1 MVKERLHRIKKK
13 DRRRPLTVRAL
24 AVFMAL
30 AMVLSVIYV
39 NNRGSKVEAAV
50 PSVEGVE
57 DDTFLSGVDILQD
70 FTVKVPAKGVKFKL
84 PSLPAEDTPESS
96 VVNIYKAT
104 STTNLTAPAIYYFND
119 TENYDPSTDPAYED
133 YDVVSGQV
141 TSSYEATYSWK
152 EGHSTGIVTSG
163 LDTTATVQ
171 RKAKN
176 IALKWKFNG
185 GSEETITATQV
196 EDIVGLTPEA
206 KEALLP
212 SADYVD
218 VSVITID
225 TYEAS
230 TTPTFTINNE
240 TKTITAS
247 DSDYDSSSDSATV
260 KYYCDIDYALIQ
272 DGGTPQPF
280 TSLEAAVAS
289 LDKQYGS
296 DKDGYY
302 KLQKTVK
309 LKDGNA
315 TQVGDTI
322 VVDNGGN
329 LKRNFHIIDEYW
341 VEYNGGQTVNEGTS
355 YVNTALDS
363 YSLNIPAS
371 GKVNPSK
378 DVVIYFMPDQTPN
391 MTKTKVTLSGTGQNI
406 TTIDETHSP
415 IYSITIPG
423 DVTANL
429 GKTPTYTVEIQDGYD
444 AEVKESF
451 SVTLNYGNGT
461 PTVSIDS
468 SDAYSTQQSFTVTG
482 TASAP
487 STEEATI
494 SGDDV
499 KFYQGTTND
508 IASAT
513 ENACTSYS
521 GASATYDATLTPG
534 INYFWLKATS
544 SYGTSATSTPAYE
557 IFYDDAAP
565 IITTATVNQG
575 SDINTTIS
583 GNSIT
588 ASNKIT
594 MQKTADLSFTVADL
608 QADGTSAGSGI
619 ASVTVDGG
627 AATISGDTATYTLAS
642 DTSNVDGTTKN
653 VTVVVNDSAGNS
665 STYTLELPVY
675 KENATVTDVFTK
687 QVTEEGSNFF
697 KWNNQEATG
706 AEVSYTVTSEVGIDN
721 AKLSVDGGTYYDV
734 ASITDNGGGT
744 FTISGYA
751 YPSTNHAD
759 YDIKLKITNANGYV
773 NPVHTTAVRS
783 VDLTSPIIDD
793 ITAAEGSLTDWCQN
807 LVINVFVSDGT
818 ISSGIDHI
826 EATGTTDTSVAYTGS
841 PVQLTVK
848 GSEDSSGTAVS
859 IKAVDKAGNVSV
871 ERNETYKVD
880 KKAPELSLSIA
891 GMKHSEV
898 DGKVIPVT
906 DPLIEYSMDDK
917 SMSGLDPNECYF
929 KINGNVYG
937 STAAD
942 VSGKTLSQILGTGL
956 DPKTD
961 YKLELVAKDLVG
973 NESASL
979 VTTFRVDSDKPVV
992 TGNIDTVAKK
1002 ASRPTFFN
1010 QNVSVSVTVT
1020 DSNIGNNKGIIT
1032 AVDKN
1037 GHTIEYSFQDSG
1049 NGCTGTIKAS
1059 SEGDYEITVIAKD
1072 EGGLIGQWNV
1082 SFTIDKTEPA
1092 VVTQLNGAEY
1102 TATNSYHNAD
1112 VTTGIEVSDD
1122 NEDSSDITTT
1132 IYRDIPG
1139 DGSET
1144 QVKSGKGPFTISED
1158 GHYIVTYNVVDKA
1171 GNETTKTIGFTVDKA
1186 APVHNLYVT
1195 TDNPAKYNSYQ
1206 NNYINQV
1213 GMFTKHRSQ
1222 ENYAY
1227 GQYYNSDVTIEL
1239 GYFDYNIDWV
1249 YVTDNG
1255 AEIKP
1260 TWSESKGY
1268 GYATITISQE
1278 GYHEIK
1284 MWSCDLAGNEVNDN
1298 TVGKT
1303 IRFTIDKTQPYL
1315 TIFVNGSQYTEGSG
1329 VRYLNTNANVS
1340 VSSSDA
1346 NNDSSDIKRYYKM
1359 TPPGG
1364 AAATTEA
1371 VIGDGTE
1378 NFATEADY
1386 ELQYTVTDKAG
1397 NVSATRN
1404 VYFRV
1409 DKTAP
1414 QLSISDVGA
1423 TSTASSVTLSFT
1435 VKEAFYWDMNPVK
1448 ISIYKKKDGQ
1458 GETLEKTIDF
1468 TPRSANDST
1477 SYTFTDD
1484 AEYRMEMTAEDKCG
1498 NKTETKYSFIKDGT
1512 APTILLSGV
1521 SNYDKTD
1528 KDVSL
1533 KVSVN
1538 EAFYSTNKVTL
1549 TGTRTDIDGK
1559 KNDIQFDNFVTNR
1572 SQLSEIEQLFDE
1584 DGVYDITVTST
1595 DKAGNTTTKSV
1606 HFTID
1611 TTDPEIGDL
1620 SKYDGVKTNKFEWD
1634 VNLDEL
1640 VRDLTVCEINLYLD
1654 GALYDG
1660 TSEIPDGSHVLK
1672 VEAVDEL
1679 GHKSSKEVTFVLDSK
1694 GPNIIVSNVEEGDR
1708 LLEATEI
1715 TVTVELDED
1724 VLETVQLN
1732 GKTVEVNDNKAVFTV
1747 DKKGSYKIA
1756 AAAHDEAGNNTTA
1769 EVNFTFGKQAN
1780 LMIIGIIAGIAIL
1793 LLILLLFLMRRRRD
1807 ER

>member
-1 MVKERLHRIKKK
+1 MVRERLHKIKKK
-13 DRRRPLTVRAL
+13 DRRRPLTVRAI
-24 AVFMAL
+24 AVVMAL

-50 PSVEGVE
+50 PSVENVTDETYLTG
-57 DDTFLSGVDILQD
+57 INIKKD
-70 FTVKVPAKGVKFKL
+70 FTVNVPAKGVKFKL
-84 PSLPAEDTPESS
+84 PTLPADGTGES
-96 VVNIYKAT
+96 VTTNIYKAT
-104 STTNLTAPAIYYFND
+104 PVTNLSDPVIYYYND
-119 TENYDPSTDPAYED
+119 TEGYDPTADTAYED

-141 TSSYEATYSWK
+141 TSTYDATYTWK
-152 EGHSTGIVTSG
+152 EGHDSGFVTSG
-163 LDTTATVQ
+163 LDATATVQ
-171 RKAKN
+171 RKAAN
-176 IALKWKFNG
+176 LVLKWSFG
-185 GSEETITATQV
+185 GTEETITDTDVAG
-196 EDIVGLTPEA
+196 IVDLPA
-206 KEALLP
+206 DVKADLLP
-212 SADYVD
+212 TADYSD
-218 VSVITID
+218 LSVITIA

-230 TTPTFTINNE
+230 TAPTITINNE
-240 TKTITAS
+240 TKEVTAT
-247 DSDYDSSSDSATV
+247 DSDKDSSSDTETN
-260 KYYCDIDYALIQ
+260 KYYCDIEYALVQ
-272 DGGTPQPF
+272 DDLAPQTF
-280 TSLEAAVAS
+280 ASLAAAVDS
-289 LDKQYGS
+289 LDKQYGTG
-296 DKDGYY
+296 KDGFYT
-302 KLQKTVK
+302 LQKTVK
-309 LKDGNA
+309 LKDSSATKVGN
-315 TQVGDTI
+315 TI
-322 VVDNGGN
+322 EVNNGGN
-329 LKRNFHIIDEYW
+329 LKRNFHVIDEYW

-378 DVVIYFMPDQTPN
+378 DVVIYFMPDQTPD

-429 GKTPTYTVEIQDGYD
+429 GKTPTYTVEIQDGDD

-468 SDAYSTQQSFTVTG
+468 SAAYSTQQSFTVAG

-544 SYGTSATSTPAYE
+544 SYGTSATSSPVYT
-557 IFYDDAAP
+557 IFYDDADP
-565 IITTATVNQG
+565 VITTATINQG

-594 MQKTADLSFTVADL
+594 MQKTTDLSFKLSDKQT
-608 QADGTSAGSGI
+608 DGSSDGSGI
-619 ASVTVDGG
+619 SSVTVDGA
-627 AATISGDTATYTLAS
+627 AATISGDTATYTLAA
-642 DTSNVDGTTKN
+642 DTSNVDGTTKTA
-653 VTVVVNDSAGNS
+653 TVVVTDAAGNS
-665 STYTLELPVY
+665 NTYTLTLDVY
-675 KENATVTDVFTK
+675 KESATVTDVFSK
-687 QVTEEGSNFF
+687 DETEDGSKFF
-697 KWNNQEATG
+697 KWNNTETASAQ
-706 AEVSYTVTSEVGIDN
+706 VTYRVESEVEITK
-721 AKLSVDGGTYYDV
+721 AELSVDSGTYYD
-734 ASITDNGGGT
+734 ASSITDNGNGT
-744 FTISGYA
+744 FDIVGYT
-751 YPSTNHAD
+751 YPSTTHAD

-783 VDLTSPIIDD
+783 VDLTSPTIDN
-793 ITAAEGSLTDWCQN
+793 ITAEEGSLTGWCQN

-848 GSEDSSGTAVS
+848 GSENSSGTAVS

-891 GMKHSEV
+891 GKKHSEV

-917 SMSGLDPNECYF
+917 SMSGLDPNECF
-929 KINGNVYG
+929 LKIDGIVWG
-937 STAAD
+937 STATD
-942 VSGKTLSQILGTGL
+942 VSGQTLSHILGTTL
-956 DPKTD
+956 DPKKD
-961 YKLELVAKDLVG
+961 YKVELVAKDNVG
-973 NESASL
+973 NESTAL
-979 VTTFRVDSDKPVV
+979 VTTFRVDSKKPDV
-992 TGNIDTVAKK
+992 TGSIDTVAKK
-1002 ASRPTFFN
+1002 ASRPTYFN
-1010 QNVSVSVTVT
+1010 QDVSVSVTVT
-1020 DSNIGNNKGIIT
+1020 DDNIFKDNIT
-1032 AVDKN
+1032 AVDSN
-1037 GHTIEYSFQDSG
+1037 GHAIEYKFDPSAT
-1049 NGCTGTIKAS
+1049 GCAGTISAS
-1059 SEGDYEITVIAKD
+1059 SEGDYEITVTATD
-1072 EGGLIGQWNV
+1072 EGGLVGTWTV
-1082 SFTIDKTEPA
+1082 SFTIDKTDPA
-1092 VVTQLNGAEY
+1092 VVTLLNGSEY
-1102 TATNSYHNAD
+1102 TASNSYYSSA
-1112 VTTGIEVSDD
+1112 VTTGIEVTDD
-1122 NEDSSDITTT
+1122 TEDINDITAT

-1158 GHYIVTYNVVDKA
+1158 GRYTVTYKVVDKA
-1171 GNETTKTIGFTVDKA
+1171 GNETTKTIGFTVDKTF
-1186 APVHNLYVT
+1186 PVNNLYVT
-1195 TDNPAKYNSYQ
+1195 TDNPAKYDSYQ

-1213 GMFTKHRSQ
+1213 GKFTRHKNQ

-1227 GQYYNSDVTIEL
+1227 GQYYSSDVTIEL
-1239 GYFDYNIDWV
+1239 GYFEYNLDWV

-1255 AEIKP
+1255 VEIKP
-1260 TWSESKGY
+1260 TWSETKGY
-1268 GYATITISQE
+1268 GTATITISEE

-1284 MWSCDLAGNEVNDN
+1284 MWTCDLAGNDANDN
-1298 TVGKT
+1298 SVGKT

-1315 TIFVNGSQYTEGSG
+1315 SIFVNGSQYTEGSG
-1329 VRYLNTNANVS
+1329 VRYLNTNANVT
-1340 VSSSDA
+1340 VSSNDT

-1364 AAATTEA
+1364 SSATTEA
-1371 VIGDGTE
+1371 IIGDGTE

-1397 NVSATRN
+1397 NISATRN
-1404 VYFRV
+1404 VFFRV

-1414 QLSISDVGA
+1414 QVSISDVGA
-1423 TSTASSVTLSFT
+1423 TSTASSVSLSFT

-1448 ISIYKKKDGQ
+1448 ITIYKKKDGQ
-1458 GETLEKTIDF
+1458 GETLEKTIEF

-1484 AEYRMEMTAEDKCG
+1484 AEYRMEMVAEDKCG
-1498 NKTETKYSFIKDGT
+1498 NKTETKYAFIKDGT
-1512 APTILLSGV
+1512 APTIMLSGV

-1538 EAFYSTNKVTL
+1538 EAFYSTNKVSL
-1549 TGTRTDIDGK
+1549 SGTRTDINGK
-1559 KNDIQFDNFVTNR
+1559 KNNIEFDNFVTNR
-1572 SQLSEIEQLFDE
+1572 SQLSELEQLFNE
-1584 DGVYDITVTST
+1584 DGIYDITVTST

-1620 SKYDGVKTNKFEWD
+1620 SKYDGIKTNKFEWD

-1640 VRDLTVCEINLYLD
+1640 VKDLTVCEINLYLD

-1660 TSEIPDGSHVLK
+1660 TSEIADGSHVLR
-1672 VEAVDEL
+1672 VEATDEL
-1679 GHKSSKEVTFVLDSK
+1679 GHKSFKEVTFVLDSK

-1708 LLEATEI
+1708 LLEATEV

-1724 VLETVQLN
+1724 ILDAVQLN
-1732 GKTVEVNDNKAVFTV
+1732 GKTIEVNDNKAVLTI
-1747 DKKGSYKIA
+1747 DQKGSYKLA

-1769 EVNFTFGKQAN
+1769 EVNFTFGKQTN
-1780 LMIIGIIAGIAIL
+1780 LLIIGIIAGVAIL
-1793 LLILLLFLMRRRRD
+1793 LLILLLLLLRRRRD
-1807 ER
+1807 AR

>member
-1 MVKERLHRIKKK
+1 MVRDRLHRIKKK

-39 NNRGSKVEAAV
+39 NNRVSKVEAAV

-96 VVNIYKAT
+96 IVNIYKAT
-104 STTNLTAPAIYYFND
+104 STVDLTAPAIYYFND
-119 TENYDPSTDPAYED
+119 TENYDPSTDPTYED

-141 TSSYEATYSWK
+141 TSSYEATYIWK

-176 IALKWKFNG
+176 IALKWKFDG
-185 GSEETITATQV
+185 GSEETITASQV
-196 EDIVGLTPEA
+196 EDIVGLTTEA

-272 DGGTPQPF
+272 DEGTPQPF

-322 VVDNGGN
+322 VVDNGVN
-329 LKRNFHIIDEYW
+329 AKRNFHVIEAYW
-341 VEYNGGQTVNEGTS
+341 VEYNDGQSINETAS
-355 YVNTALDS
+355 YKQTALDS
-363 YSLNIPAS
+363 YSLTVPAS

-378 DVVIYFMPDQTPN
+378 DVVISFIPDESPN
-391 MTKTKVTLSGTGQNI
+391 MSKTKVTLSGSGQTV
-406 TTIDETHSP
+406 TTIDATASP
-415 IYSITIPG
+415 IYTVTIPG

-429 GKTPTYTVEIQDGYD
+429 GKTPTYTVEIQDVFD

-461 PTVSIDS
+461 PTVSIN
-468 SDAYSTQQSFTVTG
+468 STATTSKKPSFTVNG
-482 TASAP
+482 TVSVP
-487 STEEATI
+487 TTEDATV
-494 SGDDV
+494 SKDDI
-499 KFYQGTTND
+499 KFYQGTTD
-508 IASAT
+508 AFAAT
-513 ENACTSYS
+513 SEKECTTYS
-521 GASATYDATLTPG
+521 GSSATYDATLTPG

-565 IITTATVNQG
+565 VITTATVSQG
-575 SDINTTIS
+575 TDISTTIS
-583 GNSIT
+583 DTTIT
-588 ASNKIT
+588 ADNKIT
-594 MQKTADLSFTVADL
+594 MQKTTDLSFKLSDK
-608 QADGTSAGSGI
+608 QADGSSDGSGI
-619 ASVTVDGG
+619 SSVTVDGA
-627 AATISGDTATYTLAS
+627 AATISGDTDTYTLAAEP
-642 DTSNVDGTTKN
+642 SNVDGTSKE
-653 VTVVVNDSAGNS
+653 VTVVVTDEAGNA
-665 STYTLELPVY
+665 STYTLTLDVY
-675 KENATVTDVFTK
+675 KESATVEDVFSK
-687 QVTEEGSNFF
+687 DVTEDGSKFF
-697 KWNNQEATG
+697 KWNNTETASAQ
-706 AEVSYTVTSEVGIDN
+706 VTYRVESEVEITK
-721 AKLSVDGGTYYDV
+721 AELSVDSGTYYD
-734 ASITDNGGGT
+734 ASSITDNGDGT
-744 FTISGYA
+744 FDIVGYT
-751 YPSTNHAD
+751 YPSTTHAD

-783 VDLTSPIIDD
+783 VDLTSPTIDN
-793 ITAAEGSLTDWCQN
+793 ITAEEGSLTDWCQN

-891 GMKHSEV
+891 GKKHSEV

-917 SMSGLDPNECYF
+917 SMSGLDPNECF
-929 KINGNVYG
+929 LKIDGTVCG
-937 STAAD
+937 STATD
-942 VSGKTLSQILGTGL
+942 VSGQTLSQILGTTL
-956 DPKTD
+956 DPKKD
-961 YKLELVAKDLVG
+961 YKVELVAKDNVG
-973 NESASL
+973 NESTAL
-979 VTTFRVDSDKPVV
+979 VTTFRVDSKKPDV
-992 TGNIDTVAKK
+992 TGSIDTVAKK
-1002 ASRPTFFN
+1002 ASRPTYFN
-1010 QNVSVSVTVT
+1010 QDVSVSVTVT
-1020 DSNIGNNKGIIT
+1020 DDNISKDKVT
-1032 AVDKN
+1032 AVDSN
-1037 GHTIEYSFQDSG
+1037 GHSIEFTKSESSTG
-1049 NGCTGTIKAS
+1049 VTGTISAS
-1059 SEGDYEITVIAKD
+1059 SEGDYEITVTAED
-1072 EGGLIGQWNV
+1072 RGNLVGTWTV
-1082 SFTIDKTEPA
+1082 SFTIDKTDPA

-1102 TATNSYHNAD
+1102 TASNSYHDAD
-1112 VTTGIEVSDD
+1112 VTTGIVVTDD
-1122 NEDSSDITTT
+1122 TEDLSDITTT

-1158 GHYIVTYNVVDKA
+1158 GHYIVTYKVVDKA
-1171 GNETTKTIGFTVDKA
+1171 GNETTKTIGFTVDKT

-1195 TDNPAKYNSYQ
+1195 TDNPAKYSSYQ
-1206 NNYINQV
+1206 NNYINMV
-1213 GMFTKHRSQ
+1213 GLFTKHKSQ

-1239 GYFDYNIDWV
+1239 GYFDYNMDWV

-1268 GYATITISQE
+1268 GTATITISQE

-1298 TVGKT
+1298 AVGKKIT
-1303 IRFTIDKTQPYL
+1303 FTIDKTQPYL

-1329 VRYLNTNANVS
+1329 VRYLNTNANVT
-1340 VSSSDA
+1340 VSSSDT

-1364 AAATTEA
+1364 SSTSTEA

-1378 NFATEADY
+1378 NFSTEADY
-1386 ELQYTVTDKAG
+1386 EFQYTVTDKAG

-1404 VYFRV
+1404 VFFRV

-1468 TPRSANDST
+1468 TPKSANDST

-1528 KDVSL
+1528 QDVSL

-1549 TGTRTDIDGK
+1549 KGTRTDIDGK

-1572 SQLSEIEQLFDE
+1572 SQLSELEQLFNE

-1595 DKAGNTTTKSV
+1595 DKAGNTSSKSV

-1640 VRDLTVCEINLYLD
+1640 VRDLTVCEISLYLD

-1660 TSEIPDGSHVLK
+1660 TSEIADGSHVLR

-1715 TVTVELDED
+1715 SVTVELDED
-1724 VLETVQLN
+1724 VLDTVQLN
-1732 GKTVEVNDNKAVFTV
+1732 GKTIEVNDNKATLTV
-1747 DKKGSYKIA
+1747 DQKGTYKIA

-1769 EVNFTFGKQAN
+1769 EVNFTFGKQTN
-1780 LMIIGIIAGIAIL
+1780 FMIIGVIAGIAIL
-1793 LLILLLFLMRRRRD
+1793 LLLLLLFLLRRRRD
-1807 ER
+1807 GR